1 MAADCGVVKNSAAA
15 VGRAGQG
22 RSRGGQ
28 GHWSLLV
35 TAREVP
41 PALPPWLAGLPGA
54 AEAGPGS
61 RRGKRRVSLPPPAP
75 ASSPALP
82 PASSPPSFPPHP
94 PPCSFFP
101 CSPSEPGAREAGGA
115 ARGEAGSPARSP
127 TARPAQLF
135 AAALV
140 AAAAAAA
147 AGVSEGAQDGPAGL
161 TALRVP
167 GGLGAPSRG
176 AFLRG
181 AGGCGALGAADPAL
195 RVSAWCWDSPGG
207 ATGARETRGAQVWVP
222 AGAARQNPRRVRAS
236 PLAPASQHRHQTAR
250 LGWDLLAP
258 SLGL

>member
-1 MAADCGVVKNSAAA
+1 M
-15 VGRAGQG
+15 GRAGQG

-41 PALPPWLAGLPGA
+41 PALPPRLAGLPGA

-82 PASSPPSFPPHP
+82 PASSPPSFPPH

-207 ATGARETRGAQVWVP
+207 ATGARETGAPKFGCLQVPLGRTRG
-222 AGAARQNPRRVRAS
+222 GCGPRLLHLPPNIGTKPRDWGGTCSPLPWGCRVR
-236 PLAPASQHRHQTAR
+236 PEEVHLK
-250 LGWDLLAP
+250 
-258 SLGL
+258 